1 MINKEEYIEFAENGF
16 NIVPLIKTI
25 EKDLDSPIKVFSRI
39 KNIKNTF
46 LLESIEGGE
55 KWAQYSIIGVDC
67 QDSIKVSDNK
77 IEIKTA
83 LGTNLIECKDPL
95 NELNKLIAEYKT
107 PILDGMPRFYGGY
120 VGFFAYE
127 SAKYAENKIN
137 ALQRKDSKFDVHMPD
152 IYLVKSE
159 KIIIYD
165 NFNNSIQA
173 VYNAN
178 PQKTSYE
185 DALEIIEEIQN
196 SIDHSGKLEETSYS
210 NTTGQLEFKS
220 NFTKN
225 EYMSS
230 VNKIKEYIKEGDVMQ
245 VVLAQDFYQSFDGDS
260 FKLYSALRQINP
272 SPYMYYLNLD
282 ECEVVGSSP
291 EILVRLE
298 DSNITLR
305 PIAGTRK
312 RGANEEE
319 DKNNEKDLLN
329 DPKELAEHLML
340 IDLGRNDVGKV
351 SKIGSVNLIK
361 KMEIEFYSH
370 VMHIVSEV
378 EGEKNNDL
386 DFFDIFFSGFPAG
399 TVTGAPKIRAMELIN
414 ELEPCRRGFY
424 SGGIGLID
432 YSKDF
437 DSCIAIRSM
446 QIHKS
451 KATFQAGAGIVY
463 DSIPENEYQE
473 CINKL
478 IVLERALTIAEQG
491 KKSP

>member
-1 MINKEEYIEFAENGF
+1 MISKEEYIEFAENGF

-39 KNIKNTF
+39 KNKKNTF

-55 KWAQYSIIGVDC
+55 KWAQYSIIGLDC

-83 LGTNLIECKDPL
+83 LGTNLIECKEPL
-95 NELNKLIAEYKT
+95 NELNKLIAEYKS

-159 KIIIYD
+159 KIIVYD

-173 VYNAN
+173 IYNAN

-185 DALEIIEEIQN
+185 DALEIIDEIQN
-196 SIDHSGKLEETSYS
+196 SIDHSGELEETSYS
-210 NTTGQLEFKS
+210 NTTGELEFKS

-245 VVLAQDFYQSFDGDS
+245 VVLAQDFYQSFEGDS
-260 FKLYSALRQINP
+260 FELYSALRQINP

-298 DSNITLR
+298 DTNITLR

-340 IDLGRNDVGKV
+340 LDLGRNDIGKV
-351 SKIGSVNLIK
+351 AKIDTVK
-361 KMEIEFYSH
+361 VTEKFKVEKYSH
-370 VMHIVSEV
+370 VMHIVSNV
-378 EGEKNNDL
+378 IGKFNDQASVFETL
-386 DFFDIFFSGFPAG
+386 LSGFPAG
-399 TVTGAPKIRAMELIN
+399 TVSGAPKIRAMEIID
-414 ELEPCRRGFY
+414 ELEKNKRKLY
-424 SGGIGLID
+424 AGGIC
-432 YSKDF
+432 YFTPHNEF
-437 DSCIAIRSM
+437 DTCIALRTALI
-446 QIHKS
+446 K
-451 KATFQAGAGIVY
+451 KDKFYVQAGAGIVA
-463 DSIPENEYQE
+463 DSKPEKEYAE
-473 CINKL
+473 TVNKAK
-478 IVLERALTIAEQG
+478 ALMKAVD
-491 KKSP
+491 